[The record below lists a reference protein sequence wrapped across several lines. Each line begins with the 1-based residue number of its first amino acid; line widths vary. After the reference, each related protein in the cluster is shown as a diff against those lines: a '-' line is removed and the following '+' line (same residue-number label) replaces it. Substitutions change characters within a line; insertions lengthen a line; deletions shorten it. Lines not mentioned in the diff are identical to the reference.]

1 MVMMAKVYNLELTI
15 MFFDIIIYSCWIFTK
30 LINLIKKLVIF
41 IPNAN
46 NIFRRWEARQ
56 EA

>member
-1 MVMMAKVYNLELTI
+1 MVMMAKVSNLELTSI
-15 MFFDIIIYSCWIFTK
+15 FFDIIIYICRIFTK
-30 LINLIKKLVIF
+30 LINLIKRLAIF

-46 NIFRRWEARQ
+46 NIFRRWEARR

>member
-15 MFFDIIIYSCWIFTK
+15 KFFDIIIYICGIFTK
-30 LINLIKKLVIF
+30 LINLIKKLAIF

-46 NIFRRWEARQ
+46 NILRRWEARQ